1 MYLLRNINVYMREKT
16 SYKLLKYLKK
26 KNKKE
31 CKNKKNCK
39 LKKIEITLYRV
50 NIIIRNNFIEV
61 HVSRSF
67 FLSCP

>member
-1 MYLLRNINVYMREKT
+1 MREKT

-39 LKKIEITLYRV
+39 LKKNRDNT
-50 NIIIRNNFIEV
+50 
-61 HVSRSF
+61 
-67 FLSCP
+67 LSCKYNNS